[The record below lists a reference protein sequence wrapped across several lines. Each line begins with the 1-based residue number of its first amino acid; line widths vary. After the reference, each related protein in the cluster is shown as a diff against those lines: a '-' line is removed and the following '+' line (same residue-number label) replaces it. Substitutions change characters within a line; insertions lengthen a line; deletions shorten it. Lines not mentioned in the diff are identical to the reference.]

1 MAAVNKNFP
10 ITVNGEPF
18 LLLAGEVHNSNASS
32 VEAMEPIWQKAREL
46 HLRMKHWR
54 SGRYFTYNIFMIYTS
69 RTAARIRRILL
80 RIQ

>member
-46 HLRMKHWR
+46 HLN
-54 SGRYFTYNIFMIYTS
+54 TV
-69 RTAARIRRILL
+69 LL
-80 RIQ
+80 PITWELLEPEEGLF